1 MAAQLG
7 NAFALVHELDFG
19 EAKLLALGKILGRF
33 VGQIG
38 LAKRSVNYRVHHSR
52 YLHVSFSLRSKRRN
66 RHAARGLARLFF
78 PKRRN

>member
-7 NAFALVHELDFG
+7 DAFALVHELDFG

-52 YLHVSFSLRSKRRN
+52 YLHVSFSLRTKETQSASRSRPGSPLLSKT
-66 RHAARGLARLFF
+66 
-78 PKRRN
+78 